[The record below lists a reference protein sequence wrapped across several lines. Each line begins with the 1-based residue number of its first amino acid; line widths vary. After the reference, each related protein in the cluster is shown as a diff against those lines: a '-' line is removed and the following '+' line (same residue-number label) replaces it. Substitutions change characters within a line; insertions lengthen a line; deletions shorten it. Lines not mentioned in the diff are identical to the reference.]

1 MAIKN
6 SHILDGNSLILRELE
21 LNPPPTN
28 ISNAK
33 PAVKTDPKHH
43 SLCKRDE
50 NCMVR
55 SPKSFGKTLIRVRLA
70 ASALPPRTWR
80 PRTKLRCCP
89 RRAWVVRMVA
99 RPRAHRFSSGPRSP
113 LYWINAQTEFKRR

>member
-33 PAVKTDPKHH
+33 SAVKTDPNYH
-43 SLCKRDE
+43 SFCKKDE
-50 NCMVR
+50 NCIAR
-55 SPKSFGKTLIRVRLA
+55 SPEF
-70 ASALPPRTWR
+70 
-80 PRTKLRCCP
+80 
-89 RRAWVVRMVA
+89 
-99 RPRAHRFSSGPRSP
+99 FSE
-113 LYWINAQTEFKRR
+113 NNH